1 MFDSGLEPEAST
13 QTTRHSR
20 DRSLSQN
27 FFGIVEQHFA
37 ALLLGRSPLK
47 SSGISDPIALADQ
60 RLNICAGVRTSKD
73 TFLKTFSE
81 LKLIA
86 GLEKSLREQDYET
99 PTPIQAQTIPHAL
112 EGKDILGCAQTGT
125 GKTAAFSLPMLD
137 YLGGEMVKAKRGKPQ
152 GLVLAPTRELAI
164 QIGDSLKVYGKHLKL
179 RTALIFGGV
188 NQNNQVREMNRG
200 VHIVVATPGRLIDLM
215 NQGYVDLSELEIF
228 VLDEA
233 DRMLDMGFLPD
244 LKRIIKTLPDNRQS
258 MFFSATMA
266 PSIVELSKQL
276 LFNPI
281 SVNVTPKEKNVKKI
295 KQELIF
301 VDRGDKPELLRD
313 LVSGDEVDSAI
324 VFTRT
329 KRGANVVAKRLDKA
343 GVDAAVIHGGKSQNA
358 RQRALADFR
367 NGRVSVMVA
376 TDVAARGIDIDAVS
390 HVVNYDLPNEAEA
403 YVHRI
408 GRTGRAGLEGT
419 AISFCAGD
427 ELDYLREIEK
437 LIGQQIPR
445 DPDSVEPAYEPA
457 RKPGQN
463 RGRGGGGNRRRSSQ
477 GSSSRSA
484 GGSSSSSSRR
494 GKPSSKRR
502 SGSGGSSRSS
512 SSTGGGRSGARTKA
526 SSGGSKAKRRP
537 GKNARARTQAV

>member
-1 MFDSGLEPEAST
+1 MK
-13 QTTRHSR
+13 
-20 DRSLSQN
+20 N
-27 FFGIVEQHFA
+27 
-37 ALLLGRSPLK
+37 
-47 SSGISDPIALADQ
+47 
-60 RLNICAGVRTSKD
+60 
-73 TFLKTFSE
+73 FSE

-86 GLEKSLREQDYET
+86 GLEQSLREQKYET

-215 NQGYVDLSELEIF
+215 NQGHVDLSELEIF
-228 VLDEA
+228 ILDEA

-281 SVNVTPKEKNVKKI
+281 SVNVTPKEKNLKKI

-301 VDRGDKPELLRD
+301 VDRGDKPELLHD
-313 LVSGDEVDSAI
+313 IVGSDDVDSAI

-343 GVDAAVIHGGKSQNA
+343 GIDAAVIHGGKSQNA

-367 NGRVSVMVA
+367 KGRVRVMVA

-437 LIGQQIPR
+437 LIGRQIPR
-445 DPDSVEPAYEPA
+445 DPDSVEPPYEPA

-463 RGRGGGGNRRRSSQ
+463 RGRNGGGHRSRSSH
-477 GSSSRSA
+477 GSRSKSGSDSSSSRHSKPKSKRR
-484 GGSSSSSSRR
+484 SSSSSST
-494 GKPSSKRR
+494 
-502 SGSGGSSRSS
+502 
-512 SSTGGGRSGARTKA
+512 STSGGRSGARTK
-526 SSGGSKAKRRP
+526 SSSSGSKAKRRP
-537 GKNARARTQAV
+537 GKNARVHTASSSR